1 MVNHGETPPA
11 VGDSDEDLMKQVSR
25 GSRPA
30 FDELMQRYQQPLL
43 NFFQRMG
50 VIHDAE
56 DMVQDSFIKLY
67 QSRKRY
73 KPTASFKTFLYTIAR
88 RVSIDRHRKKARR
101 PEVEYDDALE
111 TPHDF
116 SRSPAGVA
124 ADRIDVAEA
133 LLKLP
138 ETMRSVVIL
147 SVMEG
152 LTMNETG
159 EVLGIPEGTVKSRLF
174 HALKR
179 LREAIKDAP
188 QDGLE

>member
-1 MVNHGETPPA
+1 MVNPEITCSFPE
-11 VGDSDEDLMKQVSR
+11 VSDEDLMKQVRSGDR
-25 GSRPA
+25 QA

-56 DMVQDSFIKLY
+56 DMVQDTFVKLY

-73 KPTASFKTFLYTIAR
+73 KQTAGFKTFIYTIAR
-88 RVSIDRHRKKARR
+88 RVSIDRHRKKMRR

-111 TPHDF
+111 TPHDL
-116 SRSPAGVA
+116 SRSPAGTA

-138 ETMRSVVIL
+138 ETMRPVVIL

-152 LTMNETG
+152 LTMKEAA

-174 HALKR
+174 HALKQ
-179 LREAIKDAP
+179 LRNIITD
-188 QDGLE
+188 